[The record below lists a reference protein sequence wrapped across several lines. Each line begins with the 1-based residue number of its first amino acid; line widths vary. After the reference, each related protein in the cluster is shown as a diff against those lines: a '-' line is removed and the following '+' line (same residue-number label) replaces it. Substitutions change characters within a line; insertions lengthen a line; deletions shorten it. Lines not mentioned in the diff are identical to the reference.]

1 MGELDFRKKRK
12 NTNVRGAGRKQGKNS
27 RKRELRFENEKRE
40 KRSSGRRWGRR
51 NSAKGI
57 VLWAVELLL
66 VCMTAVF
73 LVAAFGQRVNVI
85 GDSMSPVLKN
95 GNVVM
100 INHFIYN
107 IKDPSR
113 GDIAA
118 FQKDG
123 DDRYS
128 VKRIVGLPGETVQIK
143 EGKLLINGK
152 ALKEEYAS
160 DIEYAGTASEPIKLG
175 KDEYFFL
182 GDNDTASDDSREE
195 KVGNIK
201 KKDIYG
207 EVWFV
212 IKPWS
217 DAGFVSD

>member
-1 MGELDFRKKRK
+1 M
-12 NTNVRGAGRKQGKNS
+12 
-27 RKRELRFENEKRE
+27 
-40 KRSSGRRWGRR
+40 
-51 NSAKGI
+51 
-57 VLWAVELLL
+57 ELLL

-123 DDRYS
+123 DERYF
-128 VKRIVGLPGETVQIK
+128 VKRIVGLPERRCRSKK
-143 EGKLLINGK
+143 ENCLSTEN
-152 ALKEEYAS
+152 
-160 DIEYAGTASEPIKLG
+160 
-175 KDEYFFL
+175 
-182 GDNDTASDDSREE
+182 R
-195 KVGNIK
+195 
-201 KKDIYG
+201 
-207 EVWFV
+207 
-212 IKPWS
+212 
-217 DAGFVSD
+217 